1 MIFFYHKQFIIFN
14 LIQKILISGKR
25 KKTGNLI
32 LNFLILLKKKK
43 KDYLNDLKK
52 IILKLM
58 VFFTLKLKK
67 INYLIYQIPKPIN
80 YKKALLKA
88 ISWLIKSVKNKYKNK
103 LPFYQKL
110 YLECENVLKNQG
122 KAYQLKYNF
131 SKKALI
137 NRVISYLTIKKYKF
151 K

>member
-1 MIFFYHKQFIIFN
+1 MIFLYHKQFIIFN
-14 LIQKILISGKR
+14 LIQKILISGKKR
-25 KKTGNLI
+25 KTGNLI
-32 LNFLILLKKKK
+32 LNFLILFKKKK

-67 INYLIYQIPKPIN
+67 INSLIYQIPKPIN

-88 ISWLIKSVKNKYKNK
+88 ISWLIKAVKNKAKNK
-103 LPFYQKL
+103 LPFYQRL

-137 NRVISYLTIKKYKF
+137 NRVVTYLTIKNIKKI
-151 K
+151 